1 MLIQHLFQ
9 GECHLFKRSEFAY
22 IVAHQREKHNWRI
35 YTSYLN
41 HATFQYGEKI
51 LLKLLQG
58 EAIEVED
65 GRFINILYTNILAC

>member
-1 MLIQHLFQ
+1 MLIQHIFQ
-9 GECHLFKRSEFAY
+9 GEYHLFKRSKFAY
-22 IVAHQREKHNWRI
+22 IVVHLKNIHNWII

-41 HATFQYGEKI
+41 HASFQYGKKI

-65 GRFINILYTNILAC
+65 GRFINIIYMNILPC